1 MVFNTKNEYTAG
13 QLSEKRVKLIKPYFE
28 IMATKKTE
36 AWEKNYLQL
45 KAIVDNNGKLF
56 VGTNLYK
63 WYVRQLTKSKL
74 TKEQEEKLKSLKIEL
89 SQVIT
94 IDKHRADVW
103 VEKLNLVKEYI
114 NLENKV
120 IIRNAKYKGISIGEW
135 LQSQKDNLYKNTLS
149 VQQKESFKKFLDE
162 YDEYISVGFPQGY
175 DEWHYNYK
183 ILSEFASK
191 KGRLPK
197 KSENKKLY
205 NWINLQKLYK
215 KKGYLSDDKW
225 MLLSNLGVSELQSDE
240 ELSERPK
247 TLTNR
252 IWEKNFN
259 LCMEHYTEKGNFP
272 VYDCIYKDVKIGF
285 WLSKQ
290 RQRYRHGKLLPER
303 IEKMK
308 SVDMI

>member
-225 MLLSNLGVSELQSDE
+225 ELLSNLGVSELQSDE

-303 IEKMK
+303 IEK
-308 SVDMI
+308 